1 MLIDGEDGVTH
12 INIYSKGKTNLGKW
26 LSNFTYA
33 PISTEHGWFN
43 SIEGYWY
50 WLTTAND
57 RLRNLSG
64 HEAKKL
70 GEESEVL
77 VKLDSEIFIT
87 KIKRALD
94 LKLKSDK
101 PALSEFALST
111 LPFCHYYEY
120 GGKRVDAGYDW
131 IIEHFED
138 RRKLMK
144 EYYTKINGK
153 IRD

>member
-1 MLIDGEDGVTH
+1 MIIDGEDGVTH
-12 INIYSKGKTNLGKW
+12 INIYSKAKTNLGRW
-26 LSNFTYA
+26 LSNFTHA
-33 PISTEHGWFN
+33 PINTEHGWFH

-50 WLTTAND
+50 WLPTAND
-57 RLRNLSG
+57 RLMNLSG

-70 GEESEVL
+70 GKESEVII
-77 VKLDSEIFIT
+77 KIDSELFIK

-94 LKLKSDK
+94 LKLKSNNL
-101 PALSEFALST
+101 ALSEFALST

-131 IIEHFED
+131 IVEHFED

-144 EYYTKINGK
+144 EYYSKK
-153 IRD
+153 YCE